1 MNKNLKNVLMIVGV
15 SATTTFG
22 SIYGF
27 SKYQDSKY
35 AGTQSTSSLPFNYA
49 SFKEEGNNA
58 PGQIDFTAAAEAATP
73 AVVHIKVKIN
83 PKQSAQSGRGGG
95 GSPFGDF
102 FGDPFG
108 DFFGGPQQRAPQ
120 AQRASGSGVLISADG
135 YIITN
140 NHVVD
145 KADEIKVTLAN
156 KKSYTAKLIGKDANS
171 DLAVLKIEGSN
182 FPYIAYG
189 NSDAVK
195 LGQWVLAIGYPL
207 NLDVTVTAGIVSAK
221 SRSTGLSNGKSPIDS
236 YIQTDAAINPGN
248 SGGALVNTE
257 GQLIGINSQIASP
270 TGSYAGYAYAIPVN
284 IVKKTIGDL
293 IKYGAVQRGYIG
305 IQYFSGSLDDEDVR
319 KKLGIKGEV
328 DGLYVSGV
336 QDDGAAKEAGL
347 QKGDIITKI
356 DGQKITG
363 PSDLTAIIAGHKP
376 GDKLNVTYLRN
387 GQTKSANVTLKNNV
401 GTVAA
406 ISPQTAIEQ
415 LGGDL
420 VTLDEATA
428 RKNNVRGGVRV
439 NKVGNGL
446 LSKTRVQ
453 EGFIIISANDTNVM
467 KVEDLKKILAGAS
480 NGAVTLK
487 GFYPGD
493 NYLYGIPINLNNAAG
508 DTDNSNNNPDDDN

>member
-1 MNKNLKNVLMIVGV
+1 MNKNLKNVLMVVGV
-15 SATTTFG
+15 SAATTFG

-27 SKYQDSKY
+27 SKYNDYKY
-35 AGTQSTSSLPFNYA
+35 AGTQSTTTLPFNYA
-49 SFKEEGNNA
+49 SFKEDGNA

-73 AVVHIKVKIN
+73 AVVHIKVKMT
-83 PKQSAQSGRGGG
+83 PSKTSSSGRGGN
-95 GSPFGDF
+95 PFGDL

-108 DFFGGPQQRAPQ
+108 DFFGGPQQAPQ

-135 YIITN
+135 YIVTN

-145 KADEIKVTLAN
+145 KADEIKVTMAN

-182 FPYIAYG
+182 FPYITYG
-189 NSDAVK
+189 NSDNAK

-207 NLDVTVTAGIVSAK
+207 NLDVTVTAGIISAK
-221 SRSTGLSNGKSPIDS
+221 SRSTGLSNGKAPIDS

-293 IKYGAVQRGYIG
+293 IKYGAVQRGYLG
-305 IQYFSGSLDDEDVR
+305 ISYYSGSLDDEETR
-319 KKLGIKGEV
+319 KKLGIKGDV
-328 DGLYVSGV
+328 DGVYVNGV

-347 QKGDIITKI
+347 QKGDVITKL
-356 DGQKITG
+356 DGQKISGT
-363 PSDLTAIIAGHKP
+363 SELTAIIAGHKP
-376 GDKLNVTYLRN
+376 GDKVGVTYLRE
-387 GQTKSANVTLKNNV
+387 GKEKTTNVTLKNNV
-401 GTVAA
+401 GTLAA
-406 ISPQTAIEQ
+406 TTPQTAVDQ
-415 LGGDL
+415 LGGEL

-428 RKNNVRGGVRV
+428 RKNNIRGGVRV
-439 NKVGNGL
+439 AKLGNGL
-446 LSKTRVQ
+446 LSKTRMQ
-453 EGFIIISANDTNVM
+453 EGFIIISANDTNIL
-467 KVEDLKKILAGAS
+467 KIEDLKKILATA
-480 NGAVTLK
+480 NGGSVTLK

-493 NYLYGIPINLNNAAG
+493 NFLYGYPITLNGGDNATNGNG
-508 DTDNSNNNPDDDN
+508 DDDDN